1 MAEKDIEQ
9 QPQGESPKAKAGGKS
24 HLTLIAAGAIVFVVA
39 VVIFSLQFGVFSS
52 TNVKPGAESPDN
64 QAQAVDST
72 KQEVKEDEEHA
83 DPYQALFDGYDGGEE
98 DLHLSDT
105 AAVRDSV
112 EKTTWYEEQKQEID
126 RKMAQLELEK
136 TQLNQLK
143 SQVEALMDRKKAMEE
158 GNITQMAKLYEGMST
173 EELVPI
179 LSNLSDAQVSV
190 MISKMKKQK
199 ASEVLGKMTPE
210 RAAKITQYII
220 SMSE

>member
-1 MAEKDIEQ
+1 MAEKDTEQ
-9 QPQGESPKAKAGGKS
+9 QPQSESPKAKASGKS
-24 HLTLIAAGAIVFVVA
+24 HLIPIACGGIVFVVA
-39 VVIFSLQFGVFSS
+39 VIIFSLQFGVFSS
-52 TNVKPGAESPDN
+52 SNVKPGAQVPDSL
-64 QAQAVDST
+64 AQKADSVHHG
-72 KQEVKEDEEHA
+72 EEDEAPA
-83 DPYQALFDGYDGGEE
+83 DPYQALFEGYDGGVD
-98 DLHLSDT
+98 DLQMSDT
-105 AAVRDSV
+105 AIVRDSI
-112 EKTTWYEEQKQEID
+112 EKSTWFVQQNQEID